1 MSLSA
6 FLGFAGIYA
15 AAVLMPGPGV
25 ATVVAR
31 ALASGARRTLP
42 FILGM
47 VLGDLVWF
55 SFAAFGLAALAQTL
69 HGLFVAL
76 KYAGAAYLMFMAWK
90 LWTAKPVAL
99 GEPEEGNGGTAGLR
113 LVAAGLSLALGNP
126 KTMIFFLAVLP
137 HLLDLNGLGTVTLLG
152 IDAAMVVILTLA
164 MSAYALLAA
173 RARRMIRNA
182 GAVAGG

>member
-76 KYAGAAYLMFMAWK
+76 KYAGAA
-90 LWTAKPVAL
+90 
-99 GEPEEGNGGTAGLR
+99 
-113 LVAAGLSLALGNP
+113 
-126 KTMIFFLAVLP
+126 
-137 HLLDLNGLGTVTLLG
+137 
-152 IDAAMVVILTLA
+152 
-164 MSAYALLAA
+164 
-173 RARRMIRNA
+173 
-182 GAVAGG
+182 